1 LGDLGA
7 SLTSFLIFRTTIA
20 NRGEVTTV

>member
-1 LGDLGA
+1 VITA